1 VVTDA
6 GSSIPEVR
14 RLLAVLSAG
23 RRLAE
28 SGIAFG
34 EGARTA
40 ALLLA
45 RV

>member
-1 VVTDA
+1 VVTDG

-14 RLLAVLSAG
+14 RLVAVLSAR

-28 SGIAFG
+28 SGTAFG
-34 EGARTA
+34 EGARPA